1 MAPPDPASLDTDGG
15 DFAPLLLLRRALHYW
30 KFGFVIF
37 LICVAATAGAANWVK
52 QVYRSE
58 AIILYRQSAH
68 QGYGENDELPR
79 HVGTRLEGML
89 YVHER
94 LGRVIKDL
102 KLFPEARTLPLAVEM
117 MRKQLVFKIREGAT
131 FSLSYEGNSPKE
143 VREVVRLLAEGLL
156 EDSTKGRVQ
165 DAEQFKRFLVG
176 ERQRLAA
183 DLKTKEND
191 LSQFLRK
198 HPEMLP
204 AAPADPGPG
213 QSSGQPETFA
223 LEMEMSRLREKE
235 QADSALVVPVVP
247 GPTPAARETP
257 EMIEAV
263 RRASDELEQVRKD
276 LAAKKEV
283 LSEAHPDY
291 MLAAAAVKRSES
303 RLTKASEAL
312 NAVRAATAAAA
323 GPEAARP
330 APASRESAERIA
342 IIERRL
348 VDLRRQP
355 RSTYR
360 APVRRDPNLDVQY
373 QSLSRDLEEAR
384 DRLGVVD
391 NKEYQ
396 TAAQAKL
403 EANQETRQLIILDP
417 PQLPGGPFR
426 NLKRMTAYVGV
437 GASFFLMM
445 VAALAR
451 AYFDDRIYSRADI
464 TWLVATPVLAV
475 VPRARRLKS
484 T

>member
-1 MAPPDPASLDTDGG
+1 M
-15 DFAPLLLLRRALHYW
+15 APLLLLRRALRYW
-30 KFGFVIF
+30 KFGLVIF
-37 LICVAATAGAANWVK
+37 MIGVAATAAVANWVK

-58 AIILYRQSAH
+58 AVILYRQSAR
-68 QGYGENDELPR
+68 QVYGEGDELPR

-94 LGRVIKDL
+94 LGRVIKEL
-102 KLFPEARTLPLAVEM
+102 HLFPEARTLPLAVEL
-117 MRKQLVFKIREGAT
+117 MRKQLVFKIKEGAT
-131 FSLSYEGNSPKE
+131 FALSYEGNSQKE
-143 VREVVRLLAEGLL
+143 VRDVVRLLVEGLI

-165 DAEQFKRFLVG
+165 DAEQFTRFLVG

-183 DLKTKEND
+183 EVRSKEND

-213 QSSGQPETFA
+213 PSSAPPETFA

-235 QADSALVVPVVP
+235 QADSATVAAVAP
-247 GPTPAARETP
+247 GPTPAQRETP
-257 EMIEAV
+257 QMIEAV
-263 RRASDELEQVRKD
+263 RRAGDELEQARKE

-283 LSEAHPDY
+283 LAEAHPDY
-291 MLAAAAVKRSES
+291 IVAAAAVKRGEG
-303 RLTKASEAL
+303 RLAKASEAL
-312 NAVRAATAAAA
+312 NAVRSATVPGA
-323 GPEAARP
+323 GPEVARP
-330 APASRESAERIA
+330 APVSRENAERIA

-360 APVRRDPNLDVQY
+360 APVRRDPNLEVQY
-373 QSLSRDLEEAR
+373 QSPSRDLEEAR

-396 TAAQAKL
+396 AAAQAKL
-403 EANQETRQLIILDP
+403 EANQETRQLLILDP
-417 PQLPGGPFR
+417 PQLPGAPFR
-426 NLKRMTAYVGV
+426 NLKRITAAMGL
-437 GASFFLMM
+437 GASFFLML
-445 VAALAR
+445 VAVLIR
-451 AYFDDRIYSRADI
+451 AYLDDRIYSRADLS
-464 TWLVATPVLAV
+464 WLVATPVLAV

-484 T
+484 N